1 MIVKD
6 LEKIVE
12 DRDLTREEVLSLW
25 EEGDEGTIKWL
36 QWYRGGVIGLNWYI
50 EFCDEWAFDVIR
62 KGEKGW
68 IHPTTYIFKNGFGK
82 QLYYLKF
89 SGEDAE
95 ELRREE
101 EARKVDNGEV
111 QVKKEL
117 RKVKVKALV
126 RAGEIFGEAYVRYY
140 TQDPI
145 YDLFRLLGR
154 SNSKKLS
161 TLVDIL
167 EASEFH
173 FGKDWA
179 VEKEKE
185 LAELLDLEQVEI
197 ELEEIGHTNKM
208 EEGWHELLPDRPLFL
223 YKDVNKEFLEIYI
236 DDLEKEFHSKMKKLY
251 KS

>member
-1 MIVKD
+1 MTIKD

-12 DRDLTREEVLSLW
+12 DRDLTREEILSVW
-25 EEGDEGTIKWL
+25 EEGNEEVIKWL
-36 QWYRGGVIGLNWYI
+36 WCYRNDMVGLSWLVK
-50 EFCDEWAFDVIR
+50 FCDRGAFEIVA
-62 KGEKGW
+62 KNEKGW

-95 ELRREE
+95 ELRKREE
-101 EARKVDNGEV
+101 ESKVKEEV
-111 QVKKEL
+111 QEKREL
-117 RKVKVKALV
+117 RKVKVKVLV
-126 RAGEIFGEAYVRYY
+126 RVGEIFGEAFVRYY
-140 TQDPI
+140 TQDPVN
-145 YDLFRLLGR
+145 DLFRLLGR

-185 LAELLDLEQVEI
+185 LAELLDLEQVEV
-197 ELEEIGHTNKM
+197 ELDETGRTSKM
-208 EEGWHELLPDRPLFL
+208 EEGWHELIVDRPLFI
-223 YKDVNKEFLEIYI
+223 YKNIDKELLESYI
-236 DDLEKEFHSKMKKLY
+236 DELEKEFHEEMRKLY